1 MSFNPR
7 WLDVIISPY
16 SDYKGLP
23 LRIAYLLYSLLI
35 CLGIMVIFKRKNK
48 WTQDRIST
56 WGADTLFF
64 YLYHPY
70 VLYSVVY
77 VWSCYNSEV
86 NFGASLLITFLTI
99 VFLALLRNIKL
110 MHYILR

>member
-1 MSFNPR
+1 
-7 WLDVIISPY
+7 
-16 SDYKGLP
+16 
-23 LRIAYLLYSLLI
+23 
-35 CLGIMVIFKRKNK
+35 MVIFKRKNNWCK
-48 WTQDRIST
+48 NKFST

-99 VFLALLRNIKL
+99 VLLALLRNIKL
-110 MHYILR
+110 MHYINTALN

>member
-23 LRIAYLLYSLLI
+23 LRIAYLIYSLLI
-35 CLGIMVIFKRKNK
+35 CLGIMVIFKRKNN
-48 WTQDRIST
+48 WTQNIISM

-70 VLYSVVY
+70 VLYLVVY
-77 VWSCYNSEV
+77 AWSYYSFEV
-86 NFGASLLITFLTI
+86 NFGASLLITFLTT
-99 VFLALLRNIKL
+99 VLLALLKNIKL

>member
-1 MSFNPR
+1 MRLFLATITDNCQKNHPPIYILLIIATILLVFVVSFNPR

-48 WTQDRIST
+48 WVQNKFSA

-64 YLYHPY
+64 YFT
-70 VLYSVVY
+70 SVPLKRDY
-77 VWSCYNSEV
+77 Y
-86 NFGASLLITFLTI
+86 
-99 VFLALLRNIKL
+99 
-110 MHYILR
+110 